1 MKFFIASFDL
11 FFVVCCCKIEQ
22 FSVLKPSHLS
32 FLWAVSTQLAFNECL
47 QEIQKK
53 KKESI
58 VLQSYC
64 KKQLKTNKKRRAKFR
79 KHQLRETKDP
89 YPVFSG
95 KISLDNPTHFTLYN
109 LYLIHPTLTSCYI
122 LFTLLKIIQKKK
134 KKIRQKDNNISF
146 S

>member
-1 MKFFIASFDL
+1 MNVYK
-11 FFVVCCCKIEQ
+11 KY
-22 FSVLKPSHLS
+22 
-32 FLWAVSTQLAFNECL
+32 
-47 QEIQKK
+47 KK

-79 KHQLRETKDP
+79 KHQLGETKVP
-89 YPVFSG
+89 YPAFSG
-95 KISLDNPTHFTLYN
+95 KVSLDNPTHFTLYN
-109 LYLIHPTLTSCYI
+109 LYLIHPALTSCYI
-122 LFTLLKIIQKKK
+122 LFTLLEIIKK